1 MPAYLIELS
10 LIATAILLSSA
21 SSLSLRLLAT
31 FLFAVTLQP
40 ALKVTA
46 GLVLGVRYS
55 YAYLWY
61 FEPRF
66 KMKSGDYLAC
76 PTRRRLIFQF
86 AGSVG
91 TPVAMTIG
99 MILLQDSFYLF
110 WLCTAG
116 LVAFSLMQL
125 IAFVVA
131 VLGVRRIGHMALT
144 HLTIPAMLG
153 FEFRQAFS

>member
-1 MPAYLIELS
+1 MPYPASPYLSIRWECGY
-10 LIATAILLSSA
+10 TG
-21 SSLSLRLLAT
+21 RDDDRHD
-31 FLFAVTLQP
+31 P
-40 ALKVTA
+40 
-46 GLVLGVRYS
+46 
-55 YAYLWY
+55 
-61 FEPRF
+61 
-66 KMKSGDYLAC
+66 
-76 PTRRRLIFQF
+76 
-86 AGSVG
+86 
-91 TPVAMTIG
+91 
-99 MILLQDSFYLF
+99 LLQDSFYLF